1 MANYDEYANDGFN
14 DRIKLIPA
22 ETLCE
27 EYRPEDVWIGHSYF
41 LMEDDSE
48 VKNRLQFEIIPLL
61 EEYVRDG
68 VLTNEAQET
77 IDELYHI
84 LTSE

>member
-1 MANYDEYANDGFN
+1 M
-14 DRIKLIPA
+14 PA

-41 LMEDDSE
+41 IMNGEDE
-48 VKNRLQFEIIPLL
+48 VRNRLLYEIIPLL

-68 VLTNEAQET
+68 VLTNEAQTT
-77 IDELYHI
+77 IDELYQMAI
-84 LTSE
+84 QQ